1 MSEELKP
8 CPFCG
13 GSNITEEA
21 SISVVFCADC
31 GGEKD
36 TDMGSWNTR
45 PIEDA
50 LNARIVELEMAQREA
65 LLMLPK
71 LERGHT
77 YCDDCWYS
85 CPKSVDGCC
94 DASQGEEC
102 NCGADKYNKLL
113 AEIIGLLTPPE
124 VKQ

>member
-1 MSEELKP
+1 MPEELYDSHD
-8 CPFCG
+8 FCWLVDEYC
-13 GSNITEEA
+13 SLAEENESLKS
-21 SISVVFCADC
+21 SIA
-31 GGEKD
+31 
-36 TDMGSWNTR
+36 
-45 PIEDA
+45 
-50 LNARIVELEMAQREA
+50 ELEMAQREA